1 MTQKVRQHPGV
12 LAHNEAASF
21 AADARAAR
29 VVELRATKL
38 SWNAIAAEM
47 HLSRQTVQ
55 SLYRRERARLRAI
68 TSLEMADQLDE
79 ELDGLDAVE
88 ATANEFMI
96 DPGKTPEQRMKAANL
111 VLATKRQ
118 RADLLGL
125 NAPDRLA
132 VLHGGTVGS
141 TTVDIPIEVLE
152 SMTDDELALA
162 IDGQRK
168 LRAVEGNDP
177 SAGSNEPSPSE
188 DDDGEDD
195 DGLPPEVV
203 IADPGPRALAPA
215 PSDPEPDDRE

>member
-1 MTQKVRQHPGV
+1 MQKVRQHPGV

-21 AADARAAR
+21 EADARAAR

-38 SWNAIAAEM
+38 SWNSIAAEM

-68 TSLEMADQLDE
+68 TSLEMADQVDE

-88 ATANEFMI
+88 VVANEILI
-96 DPGKTPEQRMKAANL
+96 DPEMTPERRMKAANL

-132 VLHGGTVGS
+132 VLHGGTVVG
-141 TTVDIPIEVLE
+141 TTVDVPIEVLE
-152 SMTDDELALA
+152 AMSDDELAAA

-168 LRAVEGNDP
+168 LRAVDDAP
-177 SAGSNEPSPSE
+177 DQPAASDSPDDE
-188 DDDGEDD
+188 DDGD
-195 DGLPPEVV
+195 DGLPDEVV
-203 IADPGPRALAPA
+203 ISDPGPRALAPA
-215 PSDPEPDDRE
+215 PPDEEPDDRE

>member
-1 MTQKVRQHPGV
+1 MTPKVRQHPGV
-12 LAHNEAASF
+12 IAHNEAAAI

-29 VVELRATKL
+29 IVEMRSTKL
-38 SWNAIAAEM
+38 SWNAIAEEM

-68 TSLEMADQLDE
+68 TSLEMADQVDE

-96 DPGKTPEQRMKAANL
+96 DPKQTPERRMKAANL

-132 VLHGGTVGS
+132 VLHGGSVGS
-141 TTVDIPIEVLE
+141 SSVDVPLE
-152 SMTDDELALA
+152 ILEAMTDDELAAA

-168 LRAVEGNDP
+168 LRAVDAQTEAD
-177 SAGSNEPSPSE
+177 EPRDE
-188 DDDGEDD
+188 DDERED

-203 IADPGPRALAPA
+203 IEDPGPRALAPA
-215 PSDPEPDDRE
+215 PSDPEPDERE